1 MFRRFLGLDRVADS
15 PARRAG
21 GEPPVVDVADQA
33 ETETVRRIV
42 ARLEALPPS
51 EARYLA
57 SFAYVMSRAAEADL
71 EVSDDETA
79 LIERFIVEY
88 GGVDASQAVL
98 VTEMAKFQARLQGG
112 TEDYVVTREFRTIS
126 TPDQRVALLRC
137 CFAIG
142 GTEDYVVT
150 REFRTISTPDQRV
163 ALLRCCFAIGAVD
176 GTITAE
182 EAAVVNQIAR
192 ELDLEPDVVNR
203 VRAEFHDQLSSV
215 RALRRASG
223 SSGPS

>member
-1 MFRRFLGLDRVADS
+1 VFRRFLGLDRAADS
-15 PARRAG
+15 PTRRAG

-71 EVSDDETA
+71 DVSDDETA

-142 GTEDYVVT
+142 
-150 REFRTISTPDQRV
+150 
-163 ALLRCCFAIGAVD
+163 AVD

-192 ELDLEPDVVNR
+192 ELDVEPDAVNR